1 MDIETTNITTQ
12 DYQSEVRFANLT
24 GLGTAT
30 VTVQDTI
37 QDESWSFGSLNIGEA
52 SEYTEI
58 NSGSRTVVV
67 DFPNGNADTT
77 MLIVFSSEKKGT
89 VFITGD
95 TTEIKYINSVERYTF
110 DSTPTYSDSI
120 IVRVFNG
127 FWGRDTVSVRSLYTL
142 LDTVSIS
149 YDTVSTEPLEI
160 DTIYTTEI
168 LEEDSLIVDDLLYG
182 KASSYQISIDGTYI
196 ITVDTSGVAIF
207 SDTLVFDNNKRYT
220 MAVFNTVEM
229 FEDD

>member
-1 MDIETTNITTQ
+1 MT
-12 DYQSEVRFANLT
+12 
-24 GLGTAT
+24 
-30 VTVQDTI
+30 
-37 QDESWSFGSLNIGEA
+37 
-52 SEYTEI
+52 
-58 NSGSRTVVV
+58 
-67 DFPNGNADTT
+67 
-77 MLIVFSSEKKGT
+77 K
-89 VFITGD
+89 
-95 TTEIKYINSVERYTF
+95 
-110 DSTPTYSDSI
+110 I
-120 IVRVFNG
+120 IVRLLLGLFTIFLMLGCEDTKYPEDIWNSDEEPLPNPEVAFVVPSDSAYAGVGEIKIYGKNFNPDPVRNYVHFG
-127 FWGRDTVSVRSLYTL
+127 SESADVLNVSDTLIYYS
-142 LDTVSIS
+142 DTVSIS